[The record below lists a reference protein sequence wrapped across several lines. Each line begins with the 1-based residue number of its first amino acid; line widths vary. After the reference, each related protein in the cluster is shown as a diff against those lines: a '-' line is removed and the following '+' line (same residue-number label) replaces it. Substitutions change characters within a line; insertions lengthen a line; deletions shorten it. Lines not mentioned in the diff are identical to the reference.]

1 MPAIQY
7 GPVGVIV
14 VFSAAFACATL
25 VIAYL
30 IRPADSYPEKV
41 LTYECGIVPFGEAW
55 SKFFVRYYIIAL
67 IFVIFD
73 VEAIFMYPWAVVYK
87 KLSGPS
93 ELGLYPAMEMA
104 VFLAILLVGLVYA
117 WAKGDL
123 KWISET

>member
-7 GPVGVIV
+7 GPIGVIV
-14 VFSAAFACATL
+14 VFSAAFAVATL
-25 VIAYL
+25 IIAYL
-30 IRPADSYPEKV
+30 IRPADPYSEKL

-87 KLSGPS
+87 QLSGPTA
-93 ELGLYPAMEMA
+93 LGLYPAVEMA
-104 VFLAILLVGLVYA
+104 VFLAILLVGLAYA
-117 WAKGDL
+117 WGKGDL